1 MKGQKRIPDTHKFK
15 VCVIFIIIFLIC
27 YANTYP
33 ATNQINF
40 DKLRHLNDAPF
51 HYIKRKLNPNE
62 IEEMKFN
69 LSDRCCVEYEGN
81 PNVEGFKS
89 LGLDTDAKKRERNRK
104 NPILMP
110 DTDGHIWRDA
120 FEKNFSEQ
128 TLINN
133 VVKEVANSL
142 VRNIGWLTLEYILYG
157 GENIATK

>member
-1 MKGQKRIPDTHKFK
+1 MNGQNRFPDKSKF
-15 VCVIFIIIFLIC
+15 CILILISTLLC
-27 YANTYP
+27 IANSYP
-33 ATNQINF
+33 ATNSINF
-40 DKLRHLNDAPF
+40 DKLRHINDAPLY
-51 HYIKRKLNPNE
+51 YIKQQLKPNE
-62 IEEMKFN
+62 IGEIEFN

-81 PNVEGFKS
+81 PNDEVLKLS
-89 LGLDTDAKKRERNRK
+89 SIDTDSKKREHDRK